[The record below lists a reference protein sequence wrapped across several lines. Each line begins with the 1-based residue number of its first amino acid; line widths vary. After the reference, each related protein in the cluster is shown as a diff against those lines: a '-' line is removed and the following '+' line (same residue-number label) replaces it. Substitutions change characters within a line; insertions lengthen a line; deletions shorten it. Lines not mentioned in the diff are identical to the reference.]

1 MTRVDPQTLAL
12 PIRTEVA
19 ANFDAL
25 VPLQPEPPQIL
36 EDGQL
41 RLTRRT
47 LRVGILDAEDERPVV
62 PAREQPVEQGSAG
75 VADVQM
81 AGRRWRESHS
91 HRWRAP
97 LRSRSKAN
105 TKVTKDTKSNLV
117 PVSLGDLR

>member
-1 MTRVDPQTLAL
+1 MTLVDPQTLAL

-47 LRVGILDAEDERPVV
+47 LRVGILDAENERPVV

-81 AGRRWRESHS
+81 AGRRWRKPNLT
-91 HRWRAP
+91 RGQAP
-97 LRSRSKAN
+97 TR
-105 TKVTKDTKSNLV
+105 
-117 PVSLGDLR
+117 